1 MNAYICQADKL
12 GVMLFESQDIDR
24 MDRWFHPMYMSKQG
38 TEMNNKVNAMM
49 ERTWDGMYGDLSRLS
64 RFPIIIEG
72 SRRSVYDLTFT
83 GTPAKKMLF
92 TLSGSSR
99 TMGTTVRIA
108 YPSAMSRSITKDGE
122 IVDMNQ
128 WDKSISM
135 YGEIK

>member
-1 MNAYICQADKL
+1 
-12 GVMLFESQDIDR
+12 
-24 MDRWFHPMYMSKQG
+24 MYMSKQG